1 MNEPLVR
8 DPMMVLAVLL
18 GVLAS
23 LFWAARQP
31 ALQKLFRFVP
41 VLVFCYFVPTALSNT
56 GVIPLTSPLYNFI
69 RDWLLPA
76 SLILLTIALDLPAI
90 ARLGRLAILLFLGG
104 TASILVGGVLA
115 YAALGWLV
123 PAEAHDQAWRGLAAL
138 CGSWIGG
145 GANYTAVG
153 TAAEA
158 SAATLGTFTV
168 FDVAVASVW
177 MAVVLGFAG
186 REKQMD
192 AKLGADR
199 RAIDE
204 VRARVEKFQ
213 AENARPTNF
222 GALLGIAAVGL
233 GGTALCALAS
243 TALPVVSLPRVGEVV
258 NAFTWLV
265 LLASVIGIGISFTP
279 LRKLEGLGASQVGS
293 VFLYLLVASIGAK
306 ASFTKVLQP
315 ENLGLLAIVAAWMA
329 FHAGF
334 MLLLRRWLRAPV
346 FFLGVGSYAN
356 IGGAAS
362 APVVAGAFHP
372 ALAPV
377 GVLLAILG
385 YVLGTVCGLLSMVLL
400 KLVALTFYL
409 PTVPAS

>member
-1 MNEPLVR
+1 MAEPLVQE
-8 DPMMVLAVLL
+8 PMMVLAVLL
-18 GVLAS
+18 GVLAA

-31 ALQKLFRFVP
+31 ALKKLFRIVP

-56 GVIPLTSPLYNFI
+56 GVIPLASPLYNFI

-90 ARLGRLAILLFLGG
+90 ARLGRLAILMFLGG
-104 TASILVGGVLA
+104 TASILAGGVLA

-123 PAEAHDQAWRGLAAL
+123 PEAAHDQAWRGLAAL

-145 GANYTAVG
+145 GANFTAVG
-153 TAAEA
+153 TASEA
-158 SAATLGTFTV
+158 TGATMGLFTV

-186 REKQMD
+186 REKAMD
-192 AKLGADR
+192 EKIGADR
-199 RAIDE
+199 SAIDA
-204 VRARVEKFQ
+204 VRERVEKYQ
-213 AENARPTNF
+213 AENARPTHYA
-222 GALLGIAAVGL
+222 ALLGIAAVGL
-233 GGTALCALAS
+233 GGTALCALA
-243 TALPVVSLPRVGEVV
+243 AAHLPVLSFPRVGEVV
-258 NAFTWLV
+258 NFFTWLV
-265 LLASVIGIGISFTP
+265 LLASGIGIAVSFTP
-279 LRKLEGLGASQVGS
+279 VRKLEGLGASQVGS
-293 VFLYLLVASIGAK
+293 AFLYLLVASIGAK

-329 FHAGF
+329 FHAAF
-334 MLLLRRWLRAPV
+334 MLLLRRRLRAPV

-409 PTVPAS
+409 PALPAP

>member
-1 MNEPLVR
+1 MSEPLVHE
-8 DPMMVLAVLL
+8 PMMVLAVLL

-31 ALQKLFRFVP
+31 ALQRLFSVVP

-56 GVIPLTSPLYNFI
+56 GVIPLASPLYDFV
-69 RDWLLPA
+69 RDWLLPS
-76 SLILLTIALDLPAI
+76 SLILLTVALDLPAI
-90 ARLGRLAILLFLGG
+90 ARLGRLALYMFLGG
-104 TASILVGGVLA
+104 TFSVVLGGVLA

-145 GANYTAVG
+145 GANFTAVG
-153 TAAEA
+153 TAAGA

-168 FDVAVASVW
+168 FDVGLASAW

-186 REKQMD
+186 REQAMD
-192 AKLGADR
+192 ASLGADR
-199 RAIDE
+199 RAIDD
-204 VRARVEKFQ
+204 VRRRVE
-213 AENARPTNF
+213 AYRAAHARPTTV

-233 GGTALCALAS
+233 GGTAICALAS

-258 NAFTWLV
+258 NTFTWLV
-265 LLASVIGIGISFTP
+265 LLASAVGVAASFTP
-279 LRKLEGLGASQVGS
+279 LRSLEGLGASQVGS
-293 VFLYLLVASIGAK
+293 TFLYLLVASIGAR
-306 ASFTKVLQP
+306 ASFTRVLQP
-315 ENLGLLAIVAAWMA
+315 ENLGLLAIVVLWMG
-329 FHAGF
+329 FHVAF
-334 MLLLRRWLRAPV
+334 MLQLRRWLRAPI
-346 FFLGVGSYAN
+346 FFLGVGSFAN

-377 GVLLAILG
+377 GVLLSILG
-385 YVLGTVCGLLSMVLL
+385 YVLGTVCGLLAMVLL
-400 KLVALTFYL
+400 KLVAMTFYVS
-409 PTVPAS
+409 P

>member
-1 MNEPLVR
+1 MSEPLVR
-8 DPMMVLAVLL
+8 EPMMVLAVLL
-18 GVLAS
+18 GVLAT
-23 LFWAARQP
+23 LFWAGRQP
-31 ALQKLFRFVP
+31 GLQRLFRVVP

-90 ARLGRLAILLFLGG
+90 ARLGRLALLMFLGG
-104 TASILVGGVLA
+104 TFSILLGGIIA

-123 PAEAHDQAWRGLAAL
+123 PAAAHEQAWRGLAAL

-145 GANYTAVG
+145 GANFTAVG
-153 TAAEA
+153 TAADA

-168 FDVAVASVW
+168 FDVAVASTW
-177 MAVVLGFAG
+177 MAIVLGFAG
-186 REKQMD
+186 RERAMD
-192 AKLGADR
+192 EKVGADR

-204 VRARVEKFQ
+204 VRARVEKYQ
-213 AENARPTNF
+213 AENARPTNY
-222 GALLGIAAVGL
+222 GALFGIAAVGL
-233 GGTALCALAS
+233 GGTALCSLAAA
-243 TALPVVSLPRVGEVV
+243 ALPSLSLPRVGEVV

-293 VFLYLLVASIGAK
+293 LFLYLLVASIGAK
-306 ASFTKVLQP
+306 ASFAQVLQP
-315 ENLGLLAIVAAWMA
+315 ENLGLLAVVILWMA
-329 FHAGF
+329 IHAGF
-334 MLLLRRWLRAPV
+334 MLWLRRRLRAPV

-377 GVLLAILG
+377 GVLLSILG
-385 YVLGTVCGLLSMVLL
+385 YVLGTVVGLLAMVLL
-400 KLVALTFYL
+400 KLIALTFYL
-409 PTVPAS
+409 PAA

>member
-1 MNEPLVR
+1 MPEPLVAE
-8 DPMMVLAVLL
+8 PMMVLAVLL
-18 GVLAS
+18 GVLAI
-23 LFWAARQP
+23 LFWAGRQP
-31 ALQKLFRFVP
+31 ALQRIFRVVP

-56 GVIPLTSPLYNFI
+56 GVIPLTSPLYSFI

-90 ARLGRLAILLFLGG
+90 ARLGRLALLMFLGG
-104 TASILVGGVLA
+104 TTSILAGGVLA

-145 GANYTAVG
+145 GANFTAVG
-153 TAAEA
+153 TAADA

-168 FDVAVASVW
+168 FDVAVASTW
-177 MAVVLGFAG
+177 MAIVLSFAG

-192 AKLGADR
+192 AKIGADR
-199 RAIDE
+199 SAIDA
-204 VRARVEKFQ
+204 VRARVEKYQ
-213 AENARPTNF
+213 AENARPTST
-222 GALLGIAAVGL
+222 GALFGIAAIGI

-243 TALPVVSLPRVGEVV
+243 QELPTISFPRVGEVV

-265 LLASVIGIGISFTP
+265 LLASTIGICISFTP
-279 LRKLEGLGASQVGS
+279 LRKLEGQGASQVGT

-306 ASFTKVLQP
+306 ASFKEVLQP
-315 ENLGLLAIVAAWMA
+315 ENLGLLAVVVLWMA
-329 FHAGF
+329 LHAGF
-334 MLLLRRWLRAPV
+334 MLWLRRRLRAPV

-377 GVLLAILG
+377 GVLLSILG
-385 YVLGTVCGLLSMVLL
+385 YVLGTVVGLLAMVLL
-400 KLVALTFYL
+400 KLIALTFYL
-409 PTVPAS
+409 PAA